1 MKLAVVAVLPP
12 YIAAHDSGFPN
23 YKISHVAVS
32 PTYDGTIIVV
42 LLV

>member
-12 YIAAHDSGFPN
+12 YIATHDSWFQK
-23 YKISHVAVS
+23 YKISRVAVS